1 MKVGDLVRPKARAF
15 RHQVGIV
22 ISIGYVSILVRRV
35 CGTESRYN
43 LHALE
48 VISEGR

>member
-1 MKVGDLVRPKARAF
+1 MRVGDLVRPKARPF

-22 ISIGYVSILVRRV
+22 IAIGYVSILVRRV

-43 LHALE
+43 QRALE

>member
-1 MKVGDLVRPKARAF
+1 MKVGDLVRPRAISF
-15 RHQVGIV
+15 RDQVGIV
-22 ISIGYVSILVRRV
+22 IAIGYVSILVRRV

-43 LHALE
+43 KRALE